1 MKKSDREIMEILE
14 AFDATGS
21 AHSAAVLAGVDAKT
35 VRRYVAARDAGVPV
49 TGPGRRPRMIDGYLP
64 KVEEWVER
72 SSGKVRADVVHERLV
87 ALGFTGTERTTRR
100 AVAQV
105 KAAWRAGHR
114 RTYRPWITE
123 PGLWLQFDWGEGPKV
138 PGPDGTLR
146 RTWLFCAWLA
156 WSRFRVVIP
165 VWDQTLPTLI
175 TCLDATLRRL
185 GGVPTYV
192 LTDNP
197 RTVSIDHV
205 AGVAVRHPQ
214 IVEVGRHYG
223 MQVHTCVPFDPESK
237 GGTEATVKIAKADL
251 VPTDA
256 NLRADYASFAE
267 LETACEAFTCKVN
280 TRRHRESARV
290 PDEALAEERSRLHVL
305 PAAPHTMA
313 LGQTRSVNTD
323 QTVRFGSVRY
333 STPPGLIGA
342 EVWVR
347 AAGDELVIIAD
358 LDVLPRLPEWAGD
371 RRGLAEVA
379 RHRLSTPGTPR
390 IDLAHYPDHPQDPA
404 GAPRVPRPRA
414 RTDAERDFLALGEGA
429 TAWLIEASAAG
440 TVRIRAKMTAAL
452 ELAALVGTEA
462 VDAGLGIAATAGR
475 FAEGDLAAIV
485 DHHSSGAAAADLVIA
500 DETYSVQPGT
510 TSWAGFTTTTNT
522 ETTR

>member
-1 MKKSDREIMEILE
+1 
-14 AFDATGS
+14 
-21 AHSAAVLAGVDAKT
+21 
-35 VRRYVAARDAGVPV
+35 
-49 TGPGRRPRMIDGYLP
+49 
-64 KVEEWVER
+64 
-72 SSGKVRADVVHERLV
+72 
-87 ALGFTGTERTTRR
+87 
-100 AVAQV
+100 
-105 KAAWRAGHR
+105 
-114 RTYRPWITE
+114 
-123 PGLWLQFDWGEGPKV
+123 
-138 PGPDGTLR
+138 
-146 RTWLFCAWLA
+146 
-156 WSRFRVVIP
+156 
-165 VWDQTLPTLI
+165 
-175 TCLDATLRRL
+175 
-185 GGVPTYV
+185 
-192 LTDNP
+192 
-197 RTVSIDHV
+197 
-205 AGVAVRHPQ
+205 
-214 IVEVGRHYG
+214 
-223 MQVHTCVPFDPESK
+223 
-237 GGTEATVKIAKADL
+237 
-251 VPTDA
+251 
-256 NLRADYASFAE
+256 
-267 LETACEAFTCKVN
+267 
-280 TRRHRESARV
+280 
-290 PDEALAEERSRLHVL
+290 
-305 PAAPHTMA
+305 
-313 LGQTRSVNTD
+313 
-323 QTVRFGSVRY
+323 
-333 STPPGLIGA
+333 
-342 EVWVR
+342 
-347 AAGDELVIIAD
+347 VIIAD